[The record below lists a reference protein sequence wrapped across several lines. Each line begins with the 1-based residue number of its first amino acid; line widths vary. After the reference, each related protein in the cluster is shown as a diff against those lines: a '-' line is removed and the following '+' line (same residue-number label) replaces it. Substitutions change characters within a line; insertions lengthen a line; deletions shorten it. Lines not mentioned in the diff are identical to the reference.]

1 MQEYIEEK
9 EEIAMQ
15 KGKEEGKKEGREEGI
30 KEGEMKGMKK
40 GEKRG
45 IEKGKEEGRK
55 EGEMKGKIDLIKKQL
70 NNDIISVN
78 IAINELI
85 TMNCET
91 KTISQIT
98 GLSEKEIQTI
108 TN

>member
-15 KGKEEGKKEGREEGI
+15 KGKEEGK

-70 NNDIISVN
+70 NNEIISVN
-78 IAINELI
+78 IAIKELI

-98 GLSEKEIQTI
+98 GLSKKEIQTI

>member
-15 KGKEEGKKEGREEGI
+15 KGKEEGKKEGRE
-30 KEGEMKGMKK
+30 
-40 GEKRG
+40 
-45 IEKGKEEGRK
+45 

-98 GLSEKEIQTI
+98 GLTEKEIQTI

>member
-1 MQEYIEEK
+1 MDKGDFMQEYIEEK
-9 EEIAMQ
+9 EEIGMQ
-15 KGKEEGKKEGREEGI
+15 KGKEEGKKEGRE
-30 KEGEMKGMKK
+30 
-40 GEKRG
+40 
-45 IEKGKEEGRK
+45 

-98 GLSEKEIQTI
+98 GLTEKEIQTI